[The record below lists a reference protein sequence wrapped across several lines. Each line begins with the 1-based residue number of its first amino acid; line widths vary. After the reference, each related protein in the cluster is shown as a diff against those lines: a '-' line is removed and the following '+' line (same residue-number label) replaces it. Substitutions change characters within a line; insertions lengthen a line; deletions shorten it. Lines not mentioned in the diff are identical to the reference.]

1 MLPPIPRRSVWC
13 TCCRQYPGAASGR
26 SFAHSPSRISL
37 PRNGSR
43 VGLRVVLFEACSA
56 FTRVSACT
64 LALSPI
70 RDTLIEGFSHFVTSV
85 TAPIASGW
93 SGCRVGL
100 APTGKRRLFTAHAKS
115 RHDRPHSSTLAPK
128 QEKRIRLRPPIV
140 IDPPIVAAPR
150 RIASLD
156 VPIAPGK
163 KEAGVAPEV
172 VARKVAIGGRLARYK
187 PALRLVAQHRDKF
200 GAIVGL
206 ATQRLVRNDDRGAR
220 QGDLR
225 DSIEHVLRDGDAVE
239 RVLGFIPVVDRDCG
253 PAQAR
258 VVADL
263 IFTRRPKPY
272 VTPGPWLQTGNSS
285 WQHLRNVFRAL
296 SQQLPIKLR
305 RRRD

>member
-1 MLPPIPRRSVWC
+1 MPLREPCWPMTALGQSLRSYSTSGPIFVRCWSNSDQTVAAQRRPRS
-13 TCCRQYPGAASGR
+13 
-26 SFAHSPSRISL
+26 
-37 PRNGSR
+37 
-43 VGLRVVLFEACSA
+43 
-56 FTRVSACT
+56 
-64 LALSPI
+64 
-70 RDTLIEGFSHFVTSV
+70 
-85 TAPIASGW
+85 
-93 SGCRVGL
+93 
-100 APTGKRRLFTAHAKS
+100 AKS

-220 QGDLR
+220 QRGLR
-225 DSIEHVLRDGDAVE
+225 DAIAHVLPDGDA
-239 RVLGFIPVVDRDCG
+239 G
-253 PAQAR
+253 
-258 VVADL
+258 
-263 IFTRRPKPY
+263 
-272 VTPGPWLQTGNSS
+272 
-285 WQHLRNVFRAL
+285 
-296 SQQLPIKLR
+296 
-305 RRRD
+305 